1 MALSDITL
9 KQIRSDL
16 QSRLDDVAP
25 NKFGKE
31 ELNYWINMSQFDV
44 AMRLSVISNI
54 WYGTTQTVSVTAS
67 ANAITTVSL
76 TGNYAPTKIMKI
88 VKWVLSNNTVI
99 PFVEDT
105 KLHTML
111 ANSNYDSSYAAN
123 WFGESL
129 YVFVG
134 TSATA
139 LSANSTT
146 LYFLRKP
153 DEMTTDAGTLD
164 APTEY
169 YDIIVL
175 SAMAKAMSKVNMMA
189 NKATAERD
197 VAAKLNEVR
206 TLYGLEAQ
214 VEAAEE
220 AVGVQTPRLR

>member
-25 NKFGKE
+25 NKFSTE

-54 WYGTTQTVSVTAS
+54 WYGTTENITVTAS
-67 ANAITTVSL
+67 ANSITTVSL

-88 VKWVLSNNTVI
+88 IKWVLSNNTVV

-111 ANSNYDSSYAAN
+111 ANSVYDSSYGAN
-123 WFGESL
+123 WFGENL
-129 YVFVG
+129 YLFVG

-139 LSANSTT
+139 LSGSTTT

-164 APTEY
+164 VPTEY
-169 YDIIVL
+169 YDIVVL

-197 VAAKLNEVR
+197 VQQKLSEVR
-206 TLYGLEAQ
+206 SLYGIEAQ
-214 VEAAEE
+214 VEAAED
-220 AVGVQTPRLR
+220 AVGIQTPRLR

>member
-1 MALSDITL
+1 
-9 KQIRSDL
+9 
-16 QSRLDDVAP
+16 
-25 NKFGKE
+25 
-31 ELNYWINMSQFDV
+31 MSQFDV

-54 WYGTTQTVSVTAS
+54 WYGTTQTISVTAS

-88 VKWVLSNNTVI
+88 VKWLFGNTVI

-105 KLHTML
+105 KIHTML
-111 ANSNYDSSYAAN
+111 ANSNYDSSYGAN
-123 WFGESL
+123 WFGENL
-129 YVFVG
+129 YLFVG

-139 LSANSTT
+139 LSGSTTT

-164 APTEY
+164 VPTEY

-220 AVGVQTPRLR
+220 AVGIQTPRLR